1 MEKKS
6 QKILVVDD
14 EPYIQRSLR
23 LILEM
28 EGFNVL
34 TASDPLEA
42 IQVLSQ
48 TLPDLI
54 LLDIMMPY
62 MDGYEFAKKIKENP
76 EYENIYI
83 IALTARGQE
92 KDKLKSAQIGINE
105 HITKPFRPTH
115 LVNRIKEILSI

>member
-62 MDGYEFAKKIKENP
+62 MDGYEFAQKIKENP

-105 HITKPFRPTH
+105 HITKPFHPSH